1 MGFGIT
7 LGGGGGAGGPGVVTK
22 VANAAAR
29 LALTPLDG
37 DIVIQLDT
45 DELYEW
51 DNTLMVWLKIGG
63 VGTPDTFVGFIGPN
77 GDLDEINGWTFTNSA
92 TLQYGA
98 RINSTI
104 PTTALDIQ
112 GISFNSAVDGVVA
125 GNNFSGFL
133 VGSTF
138 GTALATVVNSINPFV
153 AYSNYNANM
162 TATNSVTY
170 LDAQIVAN
178 ATLGDYA
185 SFVAAPTIDIVTI
198 NTINPFRSSGT
209 YGANSATHINGF
221 SGISVSEQFGANADL
236 DGYTGFNFG
245 PSFQAGSVVDGYTGI
260 NHNPQIDSIGVNGYR
275 GIILGAN
282 IGQGAAATVNNHIDI
297 QITSQYRTGST
308 LGSYSGVNITPNF
321 DLGSALTSAQN
332 MYMNLVADGQTITN
346 FANIATNNSFG
357 GTTAT
362 AIASYYEANFN
373 ANFNANTTLGNYQGI
388 VIRANTAV
396 GSSVTGAV
404 TLLDL
409 GINSPIPV
417 GGDVKGIFVD
427 VGNFTATLAT
437 QKKTFEGTGGMLANS
452 SPIDSSLTTLGIA
465 FSNNSLGGSF
475 TIAAGSPVAG
485 VFGFGNNLGITIDAQ
500 DDMVAD
506 LFLGTSSIGFCIN
519 GFVNQVNIAAGVTF
533 DTINYMFAGGQAS
546 GTGTINNLSLFR
558 AAGLVSPGLN
568 IVNEIQFHADAAVDG
583 GLPTNLW
590 GFRADST
597 NANNWFARN
606 LVIGGTTM
614 LPTNA
619 SIGLEIQGTT
629 KALRHAVLT
638 TAQKNALTA
647 LAGMEVYDSTLG
659 RLEWYDGANWVPSY
673 ASGTYTLGSVI
684 FAGVGGI
691 PTQDNANF
699 FWDDTNNRL
708 GLIDNTPVATLDVNG
723 DQALQ
728 DANIATTG
736 TITALSTAARSS
748 IRLTGA
754 GAVTL
759 QGIAGGVDGKLLFLK
774 NRTGNLLTIQ
784 DQNAGGAAADRIIT
798 GSGADLTV
806 QDGQGLILQY
816 DGTTQR
822 WQIMAASGGGV
833 ALQGTRAAGVSISAA
848 TQITPTV
855 GKDTDIFIVGNA
867 APITSTA
874 TSPLATTSMVIG
886 QIATIIGTSDTN
898 TVTYVSTDTFVL
910 NGTCTLGKDQSL
922 RMKYMGSDGTNSSW
936 VEIGRS

>member
-7 LGGGGGAGGPGVVTK
+7 LGGGGGAGGPGVVSK

-51 DNTLMVWLKIGG
+51 DATLALWLKIGG
-63 VGTPDTFVGFIGPN
+63 AGPLGHYSGYDQITGEVVSIIAATFVDTATQNFAHRVNANLFVTTTDVKGYSIITGID
-77 GDLDEINGWTFTNSA
+77 GLAAATNYA
-92 TLQYGA
+92 GV
-98 RINSTI
+98 
-104 PTTALDIQ
+104 DI
-112 GISFNSAVDGVVA
+112 
-125 GNNFSGFL
+125 
-133 VGSTF
+133 GSTF
-138 GTALATVVNSINPFV
+138 GATVATVVNNIASFNTGNNYQANLTSNLAVGFNDNSQVVGAALTDLTAFNSSVVIN
-153 AYSNYNANM
+153 
-162 TATNSVTY
+162 TATMNQV
-170 LDAQIVAN
+170 VAFK
-178 ATLGDYA
+178 TGM
-185 SFVAAPTIDIVTI
+185 DI
-198 NTINPFRSSGT
+198 GT
-209 YGANSATHINGF
+209 SATHLNGF
-221 SGISVSEQFGANADL
+221 TGLALYDQFRALADV
-236 DGYTGFNFG
+236 DGYTGIAVS
-245 PSFQAGSVVDGYTGI
+245 PSFNAGSVVDGYTGMTMY
-260 NHNPQIDSIGVNGYR
+260 PQIDSIGLNGYR
-275 GIILGAN
+275 SIIVGGN
-282 IGQGAAATVNNHIDI
+282 FGQGAAATVNNHIDV
-297 QITSQYRTGST
+297 QISPVYRTGST
-308 LGSYSGVNITPNF
+308 LGSYQGIGVGPSF
-321 DLGSALTSAQN
+321 DLGSALTSITN
-332 MYMNLVADGQTITN
+332 IYMNPLADGHTLSTVANIASNGSFGSTTATTITN
-346 FANIATNNSFG
+346 F
-357 GTTAT
+357 
-362 AIASYYEANFN
+362 YEANFN
-373 ANFNANTTLGNYQGI
+373 TNFNANTTIGDYIGLM
-388 VIRANTAV
+388 VRPNTAV
-396 GSSVTGAV
+396 GSSITNNF
-404 TLLDL
+404 TFMDF
-409 GINSPIPV
+409 GINAPIPV
-417 GGDVKGIFVD
+417 GGSAKGISVNMT
-427 VGNFTATLAT
+427 GLTTGAAS
-437 QKKTFEGTGGMLANS
+437 QPQTFEGQGG
-452 SPIDSSLTTLGIA
+452 A
-465 FSNNSLGGSF
+465 FSNNSPINTATF
-475 TIAAGSPVAG
+475 TPGVAFGNNSLAGQLLISAGFPITG
-485 VFGFGNNLGITIDAQ
+485 VFGFGNNLGISVDAQ
-500 DDMVAD
+500 DNMVAD
-506 LFLGTSSIGFCIN
+506 LFLGSSSLGYSIN

-533 DTINYMFAGGQAS
+533 DTMNYMFAGGQAS

-558 AAGLVSPGLN
+558 AAGLVSPGLT
-568 IVNEIQFHADAAVDG
+568 ITNEIQFHADAAVDG
-583 GLPTNLW
+583 GAPTNLW
-590 GFRADST
+590 AFRADST

-647 LAGMEVYDSTLG
+647 LAGMEVYDTTLG
-659 RLEWYDGANWVPSY
+659 RLEWYDGANWVPSF

-708 GLIDNTPVATLDVNG
+708 GLGDATPAATLDVNG

-736 TITALSTAARSS
+736 TITNLSTTARSS

-759 QGIAGGVDGKLLFLK
+759 QGIANGVDGKLLFLK

-798 GSGADLTV
+798 GTGADLTV
-806 QDGQGLILQY
+806 QDGQGLIFQY

-833 ALQGTRAAGVSISAA
+833 ALQGTRAAGTSISAA

-867 APITSTA
+867 GPVTSTA
-874 TSPLATTSMVIG
+874 TSPLVTTSMIVG

-898 TVTYVSTDTFVL
+898 TVTYVSTNTFVL